1 MTIYGMIG
9 AVNILFTPCI
19 ALYLYYR
26 RKGIEVKASTKVFL
40 QYAIMVCCNLP
51 FASTIVGIL
60 KLVFNAPIHYYS
72 EVYVLISMI
81 TSVCLVYIYDI
92 IVNTISVSVEIKGN
106 KNEK

>member
-19 ALYLYYR
+19 ALFLYYR
-26 RKGIEVKASTKVFL
+26 RKGVEIKGNTKMLL
-40 QYAIMVCCNLP
+40 QYAIMVCANLP

-60 KLVFNAPIHYYS
+60 KLIFNAPIHYYS
-72 EVYVLISMI
+72 EIYVLISMI

-92 IVNTISVSVEIKGN
+92 IVNAVSVSVEIKGN